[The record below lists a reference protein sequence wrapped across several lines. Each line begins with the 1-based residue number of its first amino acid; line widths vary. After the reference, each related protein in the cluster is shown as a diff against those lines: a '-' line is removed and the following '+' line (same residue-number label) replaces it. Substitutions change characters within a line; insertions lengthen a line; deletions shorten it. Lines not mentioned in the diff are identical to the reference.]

1 MNDPKYNL
9 LAEDLGKQGVRI
21 DAIKE
26 LLKRQHVE
34 TPSWGYGNSGRDSAY
49 SSSPGRRAM

>member
-9 LAEDLGKQGVRI
+9 LAEDLDKQGVRI

-26 LLKRQHVE
+26 LLK
-34 TPSWGYGNSGRDSAY
+34 TA
-49 SSSPGRRAM
+49 AC